1 MKRYIF
7 FQAHPDDLE
16 LNCSQLLHYLG
27 IISAKEHDIRIA
39 SVTKGEFGLPGFKY
53 DRFKGDILAGVR
65 TRELYAAARI
75 HAIQPDHV
83 DFLGYVD
90 GLVPFSSGFVGRI
103 AKYLNQH
110 RPDVIVAPEGLYTWY
125 YHKDHVNTG
134 RAVFYVIHHGLIDF
148 SPALYFYNTLAPNV
162 FFPFP
167 AEGFRITERL
177 IECHRTQLW
186 LLKRMKHL
194 VRPFAILSGF
204 KVRGTRYAEA
214 YRRVY
219 FGDDSREK
227 NKAGPLAS
235 TFTHFYSGLPFFQAK
250 YPQAILEQ
258 TRKASRGSR
267 V

>member
-1 MKRYIF
+1 M
-7 FQAHPDDLE
+7 
-16 LNCSQLLHYLG
+16 HYLG

-258 TRKASRGSR
+258 MRKASRGSR